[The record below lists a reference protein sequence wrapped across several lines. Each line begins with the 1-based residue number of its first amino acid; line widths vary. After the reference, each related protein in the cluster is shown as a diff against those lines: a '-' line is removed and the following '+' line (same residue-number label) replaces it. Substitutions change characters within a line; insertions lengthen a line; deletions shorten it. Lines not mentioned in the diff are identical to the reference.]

1 MRGEAEMV
9 SYRLY
14 RIDAAD
20 RFTSA
25 EWVDATTDGQ
35 VLAILPS
42 YRRGAAKCELWH
54 NSRLVAR
61 LADQDLEAV
70 GG

>member
-1 MRGEAEMV
+1 MV

-25 EWVDATTDGQ
+25 DWVDAMTDEQ

-42 YRRGAAKCELWH
+42 YRKGAVKCELWH

>member
-1 MRGEAEMV
+1 MV
-9 SYRLY
+9 SYRFY

-25 EWVDATTDGQ
+25 DWVDAMTDEQ
-35 VLAILPS
+35 ALAILPS
-42 YRRGAAKCELWH
+42 YRRGAVKCELWQ
-54 NSRLVAR
+54 NSRLVIH